1 MALAAYTTEYSIP
14 QLTAN
19 QLDIVGKVIAALSP
33 IEEIT
38 KAVSANAAS
47 VSLII
52 PFVRMLSKTMEK
64 RHDDKGVQTMKSE
77 MLASLTDYTQD

>member
-1 MALAAYTTEYSIP
+1 MICFKWAEQKVALAAYATEYSIP

-19 QLDIVGKVIAALSP
+19 QLDIVGKIVAALSP

-38 KAVSANAAS
+38 KAISANAAS

-52 PFVRMLSKTMEK
+52 PFVQCNPKQWRSIIMTKE
-64 RHDDKGVQTMKSE
+64 
-77 MLASLTDYTQD
+77 